1 MRIPPIDEGPSDTP
15 NYDRLRRDPSPTAKL
30 ALSMIDAMPRGRT
43 PEAQERIATRHYM
56 RVHRFDSTLEAVE
69 RTHLCSLDLWYE
81 IGSQVLTYDAIR
93 GGKECKDVV
102 Q

>member
-43 PEAQERIATRHYM
+43 PDAQERIATRHYNRELGPDGM
-56 RVHRFDSTLEAVE
+56 RRAAEHVEAMQHIATTTGDGSE
-69 RTHLCSLDLWYE
+69 PMRQQLAGLAAQGLC
-81 IGSQVLTYDAIR
+81 I
-93 GGKECKDVV
+93 
-102 Q
+102 